1 MAASQGSYR
10 IQPIAARKYGCL
22 LNASAIIQ
30 NGPRSMP
37 SDLGPMTSPHD
48 VRFTP
53 IVLQK
58 YFHDQN
64 EQY

>member
-1 MAASQGSYR
+1 MLFAAVHESAYGTLR
-10 IQPIAARKYGCL
+10 HFAAL
-22 LNASAIIQ
+22 QNLSAI
-30 NGPRSMP
+30 G
-37 SDLGPMTSPHD
+37 
-48 VRFTP
+48 V